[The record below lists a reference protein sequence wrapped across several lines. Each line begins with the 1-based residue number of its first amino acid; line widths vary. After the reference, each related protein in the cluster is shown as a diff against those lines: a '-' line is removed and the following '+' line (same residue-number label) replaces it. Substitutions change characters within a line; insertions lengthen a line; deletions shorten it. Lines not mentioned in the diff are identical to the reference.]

1 MTFDYTRMAATAG
14 RLLERYGRK
23 AYLRRTH
30 AGTYNPATGTS
41 PNVIASHQVT
51 AAFFDYDQRDI
62 DGTAIRAGDQRVLM
76 APSAPE
82 PKTGDAIVLPPIQD
96 PKGVYSVVSVKQVK
110 PALVP
115 VLYELQVRK

>member
-30 AGTYNPATGTS
+30 AGIYNPSTGTT
-41 PNVIASHQVT
+41 PTVIASHQVT
-51 AAFFDYDQRDI
+51 VAFFDYDQRDI
-62 DGTAIRAGDQRVLM
+62 DGTVIRTGDQRVLM
-76 APSAPE
+76 APNAPM
-82 PKTGDAIVLPPIQD
+82 PQTGDAIVIPPMNE
-96 PKGVYSVVSVKQVK
+96 PKAVYSVVNVKRVQ